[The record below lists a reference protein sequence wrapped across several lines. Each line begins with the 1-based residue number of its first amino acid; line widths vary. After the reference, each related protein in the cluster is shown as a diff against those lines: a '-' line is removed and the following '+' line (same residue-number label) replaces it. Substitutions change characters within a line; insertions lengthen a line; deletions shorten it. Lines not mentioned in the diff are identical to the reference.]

1 MEAKKFVSTIKG
13 YRTRFTNKPNAELEK
28 KQIEGTI
35 ENFGGKIT
43 AFTELKKADAE
54 LLAYVK
60 GVLGMV

>member
-35 ENFGGKIT
+35 Q
-43 AFTELKKADAE
+43 KK
-54 LLAYVK
+54 
-60 GVLGMV
+60 